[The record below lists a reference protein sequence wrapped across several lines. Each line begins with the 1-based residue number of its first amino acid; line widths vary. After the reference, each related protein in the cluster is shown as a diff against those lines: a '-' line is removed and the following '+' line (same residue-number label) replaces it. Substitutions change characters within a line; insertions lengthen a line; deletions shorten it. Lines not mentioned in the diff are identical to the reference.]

1 MEDNEKTMAFVQW
14 IAQQMGI
21 EPEQAI
27 EQIQQVMQTEDGQ
40 KQIGELY
47 QQFEQQTS
55 RNQMF
60 RKGGKID
67 QLVNRKNIIK
77 AQGGVSVPIK
87 DYNWL
92 ARWAAQWNAEKY
104 PAPGVT
110 NRKVGFAL
118 DKNGGQHYYEN
129 AVINGN
135 SADTE
140 IYIPHPGDTLVT
152 QSVATRYGQD
162 NRSYPMGT
170 EQYESVMN
178 RNRKDPAWGL
188 MDYVRKNILNKK

>member
-14 IAQQMGI
+14 IAEQMGI
-21 EPEQAI
+21 KPEQAI
-27 EQIQQVMQTEDGQ
+27 EQIQQAMQTEDGQ

-55 RNQMF
+55 GNQMF
-60 RKGGKID
+60 KKGGKID

-77 AQGGVSVPIK
+77 AQSGVSVPIK
-87 DYNWL
+87 NYNWL
-92 ARWAAQWNAEKY
+92 ARWAAQWNTKKS
-104 PAPGVT
+104 PAPGT
-110 NRKVGFAL
+110 TDRRVGFAL

-129 AVINGN
+129 AVVDDY
-135 SADTE
+135 STDTE
-140 IYIPHPGDTLVT
+140 IYVPQPGDTLVS
-152 QSVATRYGQD
+152 QKIYGNNTINND
-162 NRSYPMGT
+162 YPMGSD
-170 EQYESVMN
+170 EYKYVMK

>member
-14 IAQQMGI
+14 IAEQMGI

-27 EQIQQVMQTEDGQ
+27 EQIQQVMKTEDGQ

-55 RNQMF
+55 KNQMF

-87 DYNWL
+87 NYNWL
-92 ARWAAQWNAEKY
+92 ARWAAQWNTKKS
-104 PAPGVT
+104 PAPGT
-110 NRKVGFAL
+110 TDRRVGFAL

-135 SADTE
+135 STDTE
-140 IYIPHPGDTLVT
+140 IYVPQPGDTLVS
-152 QSVATRYGQD
+152 QKIYGND
-162 NRSYPMGT
+162 TINNDYPMGSD
-170 EQYESVMN
+170 EYKYVMK

>member
-1 MEDNEKTMAFVQW
+1 MEDNERTMAFVQW
-14 IAQQMGI
+14 IAEQMGI

-27 EQIQQVMQTEDGQ
+27 EQIQQVMKTEDGQ

-55 RNQMF
+55 KSQMF

-87 DYNWL
+87 NYNWL
-92 ARWAAQWNAEKY
+92 ARWAAQWNTKKS
-104 PAPGVT
+104 PAPGT
-110 NRKVGFAL
+110 TDRRVGFAL
-118 DKNGGQHYYEN
+118 DKNGGQHYFEN

-135 SADTE
+135 STDTE
-140 IYIPHPGDTLVT
+140 IYVPQPGDTLVS
-152 QSVATRYGQD
+152 QKIYGND
-162 NRSYPMGT
+162 TINNDYPMGSD
-170 EQYESVMN
+170 EYKYVMK

>member
-14 IAQQMGI
+14 IAEQMGI

-27 EQIQQVMQTEDGQ
+27 EQIQQVMKTEDGQ

-55 RNQMF
+55 KNQMF

-87 DYNWL
+87 NYNWL
-92 ARWAAQWNAEKY
+92 ARWAAQWNTKKS
-104 PAPGVT
+104 PAPGT
-110 NRKVGFAL
+110 TDRRVGFAL
-118 DKNGGQHYYEN
+118 DKNGGQHYFEN

-135 SADTE
+135 STDTE
-140 IYIPHPGDTLVT
+140 IYVPQPGDTLVS
-152 QSVATRYGQD
+152 QKIYGND
-162 NRSYPMGT
+162 TINNDYPMGSD
-170 EQYESVMN
+170 EYKYVMK
-178 RNRKDPAWGL
+178 RNRKDTAWGL

>member
-14 IAQQMGI
+14 IAKQMGI

-55 RNQMF
+55 KNQMF

-87 DYNWL
+87 NYNWL
-92 ARWAAQWNAEKY
+92 ARWAAQWNTKKS
-104 PAPGVT
+104 PAPGT
-110 NRKVGFAL
+110 TDRRIGFAL

-135 SADTE
+135 STDTE
-140 IYIPHPGDTLVT
+140 IYVPQPGDTLVS
-152 QSVATRYGQD
+152 QKIYGND
-162 NRSYPMGT
+162 TINNDYPMGSD
-170 EQYESVMN
+170 EYKYVMK
-178 RNRKDPAWGL
+178 RNRKDPAWKL

>member
-14 IAQQMGI
+14 IAEQMGI

-27 EQIQQVMQTEDGQ
+27 EQIQQVMKTEDGQ

-55 RNQMF
+55 KNQMF

-87 DYNWL
+87 NYNWL
-92 ARWAAQWNAEKY
+92 ARWAAQWNTKKSS
-104 PAPGVT
+104 APGT
-110 NRKVGFAL
+110 TDRRVGFAL

-135 SADTE
+135 STDTE
-140 IYIPHPGDTLVT
+140 IYVPQPGDTLVS
-152 QSVATRYGQD
+152 QKIYGND
-162 NRSYPMGT
+162 TINNDYPMGSD
-170 EQYESVMN
+170 EYKYVMK

>member
-14 IAQQMGI
+14 IAKQMGI

-55 RNQMF
+55 GNQMF

-87 DYNWL
+87 NYNWL
-92 ARWAAQWNAEKY
+92 ARWAAQWNTKKS
-104 PAPGVT
+104 PAPGT
-110 NRKVGFAL
+110 TDRRIGFAL

-135 SADTE
+135 STDTE
-140 IYIPHPGDTLVT
+140 IYVPQPGDTLVS
-152 QSVATRYGQD
+152 QKIYGND
-162 NRSYPMGT
+162 TINNDYPMGSD
-170 EQYESVMN
+170 EYKYVMK
-178 RNRKDPAWGL
+178 RNRKDPAWKL

>member
-14 IAQQMGI
+14 IAEQMGI

-55 RNQMF
+55 KNQMF

-77 AQGGVSVPIK
+77 AQSGVSVPIK
-87 DYNWL
+87 NYNWL
-92 ARWAAQWNAEKY
+92 ARWAAQWNTKKS
-104 PAPGVT
+104 PAPGVPD
-110 NRKVGFAL
+110 RRVGFAL

-135 SADTE
+135 STDTE
-140 IYIPHPGDTLVT
+140 IYVPQPGDTLVS
-152 QSVATRYGQD
+152 QKIYGND
-162 NRSYPMGT
+162 TINNDYPMGSD
-170 EQYESVMN
+170 EYKYVMK
-178 RNRKDPAWGL
+178 RNRKDPAWKL

>member
-14 IAQQMGI
+14 IAEQMGI
-21 EPEQAI
+21 EPEKAI

-55 RNQMF
+55 KNQMF

-87 DYNWL
+87 NYNWL
-92 ARWAAQWNAEKY
+92 ARWAAQWNTKKS
-104 PAPGVT
+104 PAPGT
-110 NRKVGFAL
+110 TDRRIGFAL

-135 SADTE
+135 STDTE
-140 IYIPHPGDTLVT
+140 IYVPQPGDTLVS
-152 QSVATRYGQD
+152 QKIYGND
-162 NRSYPMGT
+162 TINNDYPMGSD
-170 EQYESVMN
+170 EYKYVMK
-178 RNRKDPAWGL
+178 RNRKDPAWKL

>member
-1 MEDNEKTMAFVQW
+1 MEGNEKTMAFVQW
-14 IAQQMGI
+14 IAEQMGI

-55 RNQMF
+55 GNQIF

-77 AQGGVSVPIK
+77 AQSGVSVPIK
-87 DYNWL
+87 NYNWL
-92 ARWAAQWNAEKY
+92 ARWAAQWNTKKS
-104 PAPGVT
+104 PAPGT
-110 NRKVGFAL
+110 SDRRVGFAL

-135 SADTE
+135 STDTE
-140 IYIPHPGDTLVT
+140 IYVPQPGDTLVT
-152 QSVATRYGQD
+152 QKIYGND
-162 NRSYPMGT
+162 TINNDYPMGSD
-170 EQYESVMN
+170 EYKYVVK
-178 RNRKDPAWGL
+178 RNRKEPEWGL

>member
-14 IAQQMGI
+14 IAKQMGI

-55 RNQMF
+55 GNQMF

-87 DYNWL
+87 NYNWL
-92 ARWAAQWNAEKY
+92 ARWAAQWNTKKS
-104 PAPGVT
+104 PAPGT
-110 NRKVGFAL
+110 TDRRVGFAL

-135 SADTE
+135 STDTE
-140 IYIPHPGDTLVT
+140 IYVPQPGDTLVS
-152 QSVATRYGQD
+152 QKIYGND
-162 NRSYPMGT
+162 TINNDYPMGSD
-170 EQYESVMN
+170 EYKYVMK
-178 RNRKDPAWGL
+178 RNRKDPAWKL